1 MKLGDFCQTNE
12 NSRLRGY
19 GGLSGVTEPTV
30 RILAL
35 RRTNLLP
42 TVSHLSTGWEKCPR
56 KSRSPSICG
65 SERNASRSVTRSP
78 ARRNND
84 SVRTDSGVGTP
95 SLLPPKRHHQNQ

>member
-56 KSRSPSICG
+56 KSSSPAICG
-65 SERNASRSVTRSP
+65 SERNASRSVTRSAGP
-78 ARRNND
+78 TEQGFGPHHFRRRD
-84 SVRTDSGVGTP
+84 PLSP
-95 SLLPPKRHHQNQ
+95 S